1 MATRTVEATG
11 AGRGASGATEAG
23 TPEATDAGNG
33 SPGAT
38 EAGTPEA
45 TEAGESSEEEY
56 LPPCRAAALYVVPCP
71 LCGREVRLKT
81 LRYTHKCGRNFN
93 TSARAQEQHK
103 LAEAAIL
110 ARMGCKAAKA
120 QRMEQPLE
128 RHVEVTA
135 HREEEKQRKY
145 NKMLNF

>member
-11 AGRGASGATEAG
+11 AGRGAPGATEAG
-23 TPEATDAGNG
+23 TPE
-33 SPGAT
+33 AT

-93 TSARAQEQHK
+93 TGARAQEQHK

-135 HREEEKQRKY
+135 HGEEEKQRKY